1 MKNGWETEPA
11 ASKGREGSKLRNL
24 RSLDRI
30 GDQEIEGLGLTVS
43 EVQAV
48 ARRQLAGSIVAGILI
63 VAVAAVFGLRSVQ
76 HLSPN
81 YTTAHSGVH
90 QPEFVHPTDHV
101 IAAGNRKI
109 EPP

>member
-1 MKNGWETEPA
+1 MKIGWETEPP
-11 ASKGREGSKLRNL
+11 ASTGREASRPGKLNSRE
-24 RSLDRI
+24 RI
-30 GDQEIEGLGLTVS
+30 GDQEIEGFGLTVS

-63 VAVAAVFGLRSVQ
+63 VAVAAVFGLRSV
-76 HLSPN
+76 HTSPI

-101 IAAGNRKI
+101 IAAGKRII
-109 EPP
+109 EAP